1 MLSRARGHAEAVR
14 RGTTDRS
21 WKRQLAELDAED
33 FAGNVSMPKA
43 RSGGNRQRPAE
54 RAFEGGELTP

>member
-1 MLSRARGHAEAVR
+1 MLSRAGVTLR
-14 RGTTDRS
+14 RYAGARRTEV
-21 WKRQLAELDAED
+21 WKRQLAALEAED
-33 FAGNVSMPKA
+33 FPGNVSMPKA